1 MSLLI
6 TIVCFAISA
15 GMLISLLT
23 LLKRSKKMK
32 KLIACVDQISD
43 ESLFFPAIDQFID
56 SIQDPEFAAKGEIL
70 KLWGLIKYQKELSE
84 IEACLE
90 RIDLSKIIID
100 PKNRRRN
107 KIGLNEDSFYYLCFA
122 CSFKAYSQ
130 NNEELLNRLH
140 EKVLEKEDYFQD
152 QLFYQLYTASWAWY
166 TKQGDCGEAVF
177 MDLAQG
183 LIKKMKCSRQM
194 LDIYRNIAAAFLAGI
209 AQARKDEELAQR
221 VEKPVSNWASTEM
234 GANILRDLGIH
245 EISQSQVWSKAGDEP
260 ETKDEA

>member
-1 MSLLI
+1 M
-6 TIVCFAISA
+6 
-15 GMLISLLT
+15 
-23 LLKRSKKMK
+23 
-32 KLIACVDQISD
+32 
-43 ESLFFPAIDQFID
+43 
-56 SIQDPEFAAKGEIL
+56 
-70 KLWGLIKYQKELSE
+70 
-84 IEACLE
+84 
-90 RIDLSKIIID
+90 
-100 PKNRRRN
+100 
-107 KIGLNEDSFYYLCFA
+107 
-122 CSFKAYSQ
+122 
-130 NNEELLNRLH
+130 NRLH

-245 EISQSQVWSKAGDEP
+245 EISQSQVWSKAEDEP

>member
-32 KLIACVDQISD
+32 KLIACVDQISH
-43 ESLFFPAIDQFID
+43 ETLIFPAIDQFID

-70 KLWGLIKYQKELSE
+70 KLWGLIKYQHDLPE

-107 KIGLNEDSFYYLCFA
+107 KIGLN
-122 CSFKAYSQ
+122 
-130 NNEELLNRLH
+130 

-245 EISQSQVWSKAGDEP
+245 EISQSQVWSKAEDEP